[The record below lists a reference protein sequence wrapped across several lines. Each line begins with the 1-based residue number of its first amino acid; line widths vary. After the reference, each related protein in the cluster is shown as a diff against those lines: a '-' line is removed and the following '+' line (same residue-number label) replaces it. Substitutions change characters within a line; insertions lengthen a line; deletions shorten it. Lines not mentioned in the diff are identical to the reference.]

1 MSQIDTGLF
10 EAAAEVQRSLEDLGY
25 PFCLIGGVANARWGN
40 PRATRDIDVAVL
52 TGWGD
57 EDQVISRLLAEFA
70 PRFEGAAEL
79 AREARVLLVKTSSG
93 VEVDLS
99 LAALP
104 FEARACQR
112 ATEWKPRTGIH
123 LKTASAEDLIVMKSF
138 AGRPQDWMDV
148 REIIV
153 RQKDRLDWVCVAE
166 ELSAFAGLQDDVDL
180 VAEVDRIR
188 QEVEESNEL

>member
-1 MSQIDTGLF
+1 MSGFDVGLF
-10 EAAAEVQRSLEDLGY
+10 AAAAEVERILEELAY

-52 TGWGD
+52 TGWGHED
-57 EDQVISRLLAEFA
+57 EDISRLLTRFV
-70 PRFEGAAEL
+70 PRFDDAAEL
-79 AREARVLLVKTSSG
+79 AREARVLLVQTSSG

-104 FEARACQR
+104 FEERACQR
-112 ATEWKPRTGIH
+112 ASMWEPQKGIL

-138 AGRPQDWMDV
+138 AGRPQDWLDV

-153 RQKDRLDWVCVAE
+153 RQSEHLDWQRLTD
-166 ELSAFAGLQDDVDL
+166 ELGAFAGLNDDVDL
-180 VAEVDRIR
+180 VETVQRIR
-188 QEVEESNEL
+188 REVEESDRS